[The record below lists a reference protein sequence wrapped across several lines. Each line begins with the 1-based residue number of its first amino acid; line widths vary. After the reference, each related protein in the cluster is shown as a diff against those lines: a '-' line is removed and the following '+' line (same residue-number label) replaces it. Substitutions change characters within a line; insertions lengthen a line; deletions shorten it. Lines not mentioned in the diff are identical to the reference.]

1 MKPLHLKLAT
11 VLLSS
16 LAALGAAE
24 LVARRTYGEGFRM
37 VVDSRED
44 HSYRPLLDYEQKNAG
59 RTIRF
64 YTNSLGWK
72 DGGPGR
78 GVEKRPDRPRVVFLG
93 DSFTEGLGVAH
104 EHTVPAVVERSLQA
118 AGRRVQVLN
127 GGRASYSPLLE
138 FKRLQRFFEE
148 GYHADV
154 VVVLFDLSDVQDEI
168 LYSARYEFS
177 ETGEPLRLRG
187 WRNHPLARGIYNR
200 SALVRTLSLRLQ
212 GGIATPGAMAAPAAG
227 EALPDLRPDGP
238 PIPPERILT
247 MPPLAFRSLR
257 SNWTGHRRS
266 LEGWVNEGFR
276 SSFANLERLERLASA
291 NGARLLV
298 VLYPWPQML
307 YTREDPAAYAVLRQ
321 TFQEFYAD
329 RELVLGTRPAP
340 VVTEY
345 QTRMS
350 RFCRERGLPVL
361 DLVPVFQKDPDWI
374 RLYIPVDVHWNEQ
387 GCRLAGT
394 RIAREVEPLLPAP

>member
-11 VLLSS
+11 VLVSCA
-16 LAALGAAE
+16 AALGLGEA
-24 LVARRTYGEGFRM
+24 LARRTYGEGFRM
-37 VVDSRED
+37 LVDARED
-44 HSYRPLLDYEQKNAG
+44 HSYRPLLDYEQTNAG

-78 GVEKRPDRPRVVFLG
+78 VVEKRPDRPRIVFLG
-93 DSFTEGLGVAH
+93 DSFTEGLGVAY
-104 EHTVPAVVERSLQA
+104 EHTVPAVVEHSLQA
-118 AGRRVQVLN
+118 AGHRVEALN

-138 FKRLQRFFEE
+138 YKRLQRFFEE
-148 GYHADV
+148 GYRADV

-168 LYSARYEFS
+168 LYSARYDFS

-187 WRNHPLARGIYNR
+187 WRNHPLARGLYNR
-200 SALVRTLSLRLQ
+200 SALMRSLSRLAQ
-212 GGIATPGAMAAPAAG
+212 GGSSAPGTVAAPAKG
-227 EALPDLRPDGP
+227 EIPAELRPDGP

-266 LEGWVNEGFR
+266 LDGWVKEGFR

-291 NGARLLV
+291 HGARLLV

-307 YTREDPAAYAVLRQ
+307 YTREDSATYAVLRR

-329 RELVLGTRPAP
+329 RELVVGTRPAP
-340 VVTEY
+340 VVSEY
-345 QTRMS
+345 QTRMG
-350 RFCRERGLPVL
+350 RFCRERGFPVL
-361 DLVPVFQKDPDWI
+361 DLVPTFQKDPDWV
-374 RLYIPVDVHWNEQ
+374 RLYIPGDVHWNER
-387 GCRLAGT
+387 GCRFVGT
-394 RIAREVEPLLPAP
+394 RIAREVERLFPAS